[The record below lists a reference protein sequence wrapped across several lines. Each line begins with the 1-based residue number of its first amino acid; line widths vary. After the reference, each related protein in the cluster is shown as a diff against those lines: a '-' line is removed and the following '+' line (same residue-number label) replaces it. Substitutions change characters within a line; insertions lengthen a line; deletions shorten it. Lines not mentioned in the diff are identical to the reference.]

1 MAISGVSFN
10 NDIYDIALIL
20 LKRDLEDLKRLPNYC
35 IQNYRL
41 YLNVATSLWIL
52 STRVIP

>member
-41 YLNVATSLWIL
+41 YLNVASSLWIL